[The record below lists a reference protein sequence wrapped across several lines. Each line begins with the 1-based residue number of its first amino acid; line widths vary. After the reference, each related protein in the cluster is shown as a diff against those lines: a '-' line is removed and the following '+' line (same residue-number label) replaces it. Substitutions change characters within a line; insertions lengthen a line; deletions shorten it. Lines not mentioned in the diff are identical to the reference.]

1 MNPLSKDACPACGQP
16 NQCAMAGGADPQGCW
31 CMQTP
36 VSRAALARL
45 PAQESGQRCIC
56 PVCARESDPAS
67 VAAPAQPPRAFMI
80 DFLPPEPPHADL
92 PH

>member
-36 VSRAALARL
+36 VSRAAL
-45 PAQESGQRCIC
+45 
-56 PVCARESDPAS
+56 
-67 VAAPAQPPRAFMI
+67 
-80 DFLPPEPPHADL
+80 
-92 PH
+92 